1 MGVENE
7 SDRNSIIQKIKTAEA
22 YYLKEKEI
30 FFSDRRLMGLLQD
43 LEIAIRD
50 SRQTMEEIGITPICR
65 DCEEKEGGS
74 CCGKGLENKYS
85 ETLLLINLLL
95 DISLPKTR
103 YDQKSCFFLGNKG
116 CLLAARHVI
125 CVNYLCA
132 KIKNLCLQRCNCQ
145 LWILC
150 GSFTNRWRIRILPY
164 NYCQLLGK
172 LRQ

>member
-22 YYLKEKEI
+22 YYLKEKET
-30 FFSDRRLMGLLQD
+30 FLSDRRLMELLRD
-43 LEIAIRD
+43 LKIAIRD
-50 SRQTMEEIGITPICR
+50 SRQTMEEIGLIPLCR

-85 ETLLLINLLL
+85 ETLLLINFLLG
-95 DISLPKTR
+95 ISLPKTR

-132 KIKNLCLQRCNCQ
+132 KINNSISQDK
-145 LWILC
+145 IL
-150 GSFTNRWRIRILPY
+150 
-164 NYCQLLGK
+164 LLREKEGIELDLLFLAYERVKK
-172 LRQ
+172 LLMNAE

>member
-22 YYLKEKEI
+22 YYLKEKET
-30 FFSDRRLMGLLQD
+30 FLSDRRLMELLRD
-43 LEIAIRD
+43 LKIAIRD
-50 SRQTMEEIGITPICR
+50 SRQTMEEIGLIPFCR

-85 ETLLLINLLL
+85 EKLLLINFLLG
-95 DISLPKTR
+95 ISLPKTR

-132 KIKNLCLQRCNCQ
+132 KINNSISQDK
-145 LWILC
+145 IL
-150 GSFTNRWRIRILPY
+150 
-164 NYCQLLGK
+164 LLREKEGIELDLLFLAYERVKK
-172 LRQ
+172 LLMNAE

>member
-22 YYLKEKEI
+22 YYSKEKTT
-30 FFSDRRLMGLLQD
+30 FFSDRRLMELLQD
-43 LEIAIRD
+43 LGVAIRD
-50 SRQTMEEIGITPICR
+50 SRQTMEEIGLISLCR

-95 DISLPKTR
+95 GISLPKTR

-132 KIKNLCLQRCNCQ
+132 KINNS
-145 LWILC
+145 I
-150 GSFTNRWRIRILPY
+150 SPDRIL
-164 NYCQLLGK
+164 LLREKEGIELNLLFLINERVKK
-172 LRQ
+172 LLMNAE

>member
-22 YYLKEKEI
+22 YYLKEKET
-30 FFSDRRLMGLLQD
+30 FLSDRRLMELLRD
-43 LEIAIRD
+43 LKIAIRD
-50 SRQTMEEIGITPICR
+50 SRQTMEEIGLISLCR

-95 DISLPKTR
+95 GISLPKTR

-132 KIKNLCLQRCNCQ
+132 KINNS
-145 LWILC
+145 I
-150 GSFTNRWRIRILPY
+150 SPDRIL
-164 NYCQLLGK
+164 LLREKEGIELNLLFLINERVKK
-172 LRQ
+172 LLMNAE

>member
-7 SDRNSIIQKIKTAEA
+7 PDQKSIIQKIKTAET
-22 YYLKEKEI
+22 YYLKNKDKL
-30 FFSDRRLMGLLQD
+30 FSDKQLVDLLHDFKAAAQ
-43 LEIAIRD
+43 E
-50 SRQTMEEIGITPICR
+50 SHQVMEKIGITRLCR

-85 ETLLLINLLL
+85 EILLLINLLL

-103 YDQKSCFFLGNKG
+103 YDPQSCFFLGKNG

-132 KIKNLCLQRCNCQ
+132 KIKNSINPDN
-145 LWILC
+145 IL
-150 GSFTNRWRIRILPY
+150 
-164 NYCQLLGK
+164 LLREKEGIELNLLFPINERVKK
-172 LRQ
+172 LLIHAE

>member
-22 YYLKEKEI
+22 YYLKEKET
-30 FFSDRRLMGLLQD
+30 FFSDRRLMELLQD

-50 SRQTMEEIGITPICR
+50 SRQTMGEIGIIPLCG

-85 ETLLLINLLL
+85 QTLLLINLLL
-95 DISLPKTR
+95 GISLPKTR

-132 KIKNLCLQRCNCQ
+132 KINNSISPDKILLLREKEGIELNLLFLINERVKK
-145 LWILC
+145 
-150 GSFTNRWRIRILPY
+150 
-164 NYCQLLGK
+164 LLMNAE
-172 LRQ
+172 

>member
-7 SDRNSIIQKIKTAEA
+7 PDRNSIIQKIRTAEA
-22 YYLKEKEI
+22 YYLKEKKTL
-30 FFSDRRLMGLLQD
+30 FSDRRLTEFLQD

-50 SRQTMEEIGITPICR
+50 SRQTMEEIGLTPLCR

-95 DISLPKTR
+95 GISLPKAR

-132 KIKNLCLQRCNCQ
+132 KINKSVSPDK
-145 LWILC
+145 IL
-150 GSFTNRWRIRILPY
+150 
-164 NYCQLLGK
+164 LLREKEGLELDLLFLINERVKK
-172 LRQ
+172 LLMNAE

>member
-50 SRQTMEEIGITPICR
+50 SRQTMEEIGLTPLCR

-132 KIKNLCLQRCNCQ
+132 KIKNSINPDK
-145 LWILC
+145 ILVLREKE
-150 GSFTNRWRIRILPY
+150 GIELD
-164 NYCQLLGK
+164 LLFLINERVKK
-172 LRQ
+172 LLMNAE

>member
-22 YYLKEKEI
+22 YYLREKET
-30 FFSDRRLMGLLQD
+30 FLSDRRLMELLRD
-43 LEIAIRD
+43 LKIAIRD
-50 SRQTMEEIGITPICR
+50 SRQTMEEIGLISLCR

-85 ETLLLINLLL
+85 VTLLLINFLLG
-95 DISLPKTR
+95 ISLPKTR

-132 KIKNLCLQRCNCQ
+132 KINNSISQDK
-145 LWILC
+145 IL
-150 GSFTNRWRIRILPY
+150 
-164 NYCQLLGK
+164 LLREKEGIELDLLFLAYERVKK
-172 LRQ
+172 LLMNAE

>member
-7 SDRNSIIQKIKTAEA
+7 SDRNSISQKIKTAEA

-50 SRQTMEEIGITPICR
+50 SRQTMEEIGLTPLCR

-132 KIKNLCLQRCNCQ
+132 KIKNS
-145 LWILC
+145 I
-150 GSFTNRWRIRILPY
+150 SPDKILPLREKEGIELD
-164 NYCQLLGK
+164 LLFLINERVKK
-172 LRQ
+172 LLMNAE

>member
-22 YYLKEKEI
+22 YYLKEKET
-30 FFSDRRLMGLLQD
+30 FLSDRRLMELLRD
-43 LEIAIRD
+43 LKIAIRD
-50 SRQTMEEIGITPICR
+50 SRQTMEEIGLTPLCR

-95 DISLPKTR
+95 GISLPKTR

-132 KIKNLCLQRCNCQ
+132 KINNS
-145 LWILC
+145 I
-150 GSFTNRWRIRILPY
+150 SPDRIL
-164 NYCQLLGK
+164 LLREKEGIELNLLFLINERVKK
-172 LRQ
+172 LLMNAE